1 VSAAKSNSATGT
13 TGTAESPG
21 RYRGRFAPSP
31 TGPLHFGSLV
41 AALGSYLEARTRA
54 GEWLVRIEDL
64 DPPRERPGAA
74 DRILRQLEALE
85 LHWDGEVL
93 YQSRRGPAYEAALD
107 ALAAVDLTRRCSCSR
122 SALAALPENSRRE
135 PGEEL
140 FHPADCIWP
149 LDPGH
154 DRHALRFRAGSGTVR
169 FEDRC
174 QGPQRWNVATSVGD
188 FVLRRRDGL
197 MAYQL
202 AVTVDDAAQEITDVV
217 RGADLLSST
226 PRQLLLQAALDFV
239 HPSYMHLPLAVGDNG
254 LKLSKSDDAPALA
267 TAAPGAQLVAALRFL
282 RQEPPPALSRCG
294 PGEVLEWALGH
305 WRPERFSGI
314 ARQPVDPTLG
324 NYQEETK

>member
-1 VSAAKSNSATGT
+1 VSGAKSNSATGT
-13 TGTAESPG
+13 TGTAEFSG

-41 AALGSYLEARTRA
+41 AALGSFLEARTRA
-54 GEWLVRIEDL
+54 GAWLVRIEDL

-74 DRILRQLEALE
+74 DQILRSLEALG

-93 YQSRRGPAYEAALD
+93 YQSRRREAYEAALD
-107 ALAAVDLTRRCSCSR
+107 VLAVAGLTRRCGCSR
-122 SALAALPENSRRE
+122 SALAALPENSCRQ
-135 PGEEL
+135 PGDEL

-154 DRHALRFRAGSGTVR
+154 DPHALRFRARGGTVE

-174 QGPQRWNVATSVGD
+174 QGPQRFDVACSIGD

-197 MAYQL
+197 IAYQL
-202 AVTVDDAAQEITDVV
+202 AVTVDDAEQDISDVV

-226 PRQLLLQAALDFV
+226 PRQLLLQSALDYV
-239 HPSYMHLPLAVGDNG
+239 HPAYMHLPLAVGDNG

-267 TAAPGAQLVAALRFL
+267 TAAPGAQLAAVLRFL
-282 RQEPPPALSRCG
+282 KQEPPAELAHCRPS
-294 PGEVLEWALGH
+294 EVLDWAIGH
-305 WRPERFSGI
+305 WRPERFRGI
-314 ARQPVDPTLG
+314 LQQPVGPMPDH
-324 NYQEETK
+324 YEEEAR